1 MNGMKSFFSII
12 TADLFYNCLLALLS
26 VAVMTVPLVYIGR
39 DTLGEAVIALLYL
52 VPVVW
57 STARWGQAPGF
68 CSAVAAALAFDFF
81 FIPPFHTFTVGSLE
95 GWLVLTIFLAVAII
109 VVGRI
114 QLGLSRAHASEREAI
129 SMYELSAALAG
140 MRTQEAVAHVLA
152 RQIQQIFLATLV
164 EVYIQSENR
173 STPLVVGSPID
184 GVAEGNPDRLLP
196 ILAAP
201 GLFGEIRLWH
211 GTGWLPPDDNR
222 LFKNIT
228 TQAGLALERARLI
241 EVKSLQDRIK

>member
-1 MNGMKSFFSII
+1 MKSFFSLI
-12 TADLFYNCLLALLS
+12 TANLFYHCILALLS
-26 VAVMTVPLVYIGR
+26 VAVTTIPLVYIGR
-39 DTLGEAVIALLYL
+39 NTLGDAVIALLYL

-57 STARWGQAPGF
+57 STARWGHAPGF

-114 QLGLSRAHASEREAI
+114 QLGLSRAQNSEREALF
-129 SMYELSAALAG
+129 MYELSAALAG

-152 RQIQQIFLATLV
+152 RQLQQMFLATLV

-173 STPLVVGSPID
+173 SIPIIVGSPID
-184 GVAEGNPDRLLP
+184 GIAEGNPDQLLP

-201 GLFGEIRLWH
+201 GLFGEIRLWR
-211 GTGWLPPDDNR
+211 GNGWLPPGDSR

-241 EVKSLQDRIK
+241 EAEIPQDRIK